1 MKNSFLWITF
11 SMLLFVHLLSIVILA
26 YTDQNTTNRI
36 NRVNVQNQELR
47 YQIQQ
52 LDIELAWQINYPKLD
67 KWANE
72 NGFVDIPTKQIF
84 IQTKDLR
91 INDR

>member
-72 NGFVDIPTKQIF
+72 NGFVDTPTKQIF
-84 IQTKDLR
+84 IQR
-91 INDR
+91 PQNQ